1 MPISIDEFDQFDSPQ
16 RHETNAERVVRF
28 LVTNRE
34 QAFKASEIADETGIN
49 ENSIQ
54 PVLNRLRSR
63 ELVRH
68 KEPYWAI
75 GDLERVRD
83 AFVFQSTSQFL
94 DERLGAEDRQEWL
107 DATKNS
113 GAEDDE

>member
-1 MPISIDEFDQFDSPQ
+1 MPISIDEFDEYESLE
-16 RHETNAERVVRF
+16 RHRTNAERVIEF
-28 LVTNRE
+28 LIENRDK
-34 QAFKASEIADETGIN
+34 AFKATEIAEETGIN

-75 GDLERVRD
+75 GDIERVRD
-83 AFVFQSTSQFL
+83 AFMFQSAAQFL
-94 DERLGAEDRQEWL
+94 DEKLGEEHRDEWL
-107 DATKNS
+107 AAAAAD
-113 GAEDDE
+113 EDDE